1 MARLEPGSGSN
12 GTTPN
17 VVNTM
22 GQRTPSS
29 TSLARG
35 WFADPSRAFLS
46 SLSRVRSHRVSKAG
60 TFIRQ
65 TPSVKYGTTFT
76 RALFSKYVEDLHG
89 SQRQELVVLGSSNG
103 AIEVEAVNLDKIRNK
118 LSHLEKLREVSL
130 DGENVAAADPSGE
143 IGRTC
148 PGAWFPRSYS
158 VRFYRLHALP
168 AIRGLDLTRSLI
180 PSWDTIAQI
189 ARELPLLERLA
200 LKYVFSPELFPP
212 ARPHTHIS
220 SLYQPE
226 QICTPFRNSRT
237 IIRVPQPP
245 RAPTQQDSVD
255 LDRFHSTLAAPLT

>member
-35 WFADPSRAFLS
+35 WFAGPSRAFVS
-46 SLSRVRSHRVSKAG
+46 PPSHSHRVSKAG

-180 PSWDTIAQI
+180 PSWDTIADI

-200 LKYVFSPELFPP
+200 LKCVASPELFPP
-212 ARPHTHIS
+212 AHTRTNFIS
-220 SLYQPE
+220 ARTDLHSLPE
-226 QICTPFRNSRT
+226 QQNYHPRSSTSKSSNST
-237 IIRVPQPP
+237 G
-245 RAPTQQDSVD
+245 
-255 LDRFHSTLAAPLT
+255 LC